1 SLSGI
6 ASCTGPQTKTAEGKN
21 QPATGTAVDSAGNS
35 ATDPA
40 LVSIDKTAPTIS
52 AAPDRAANANGWY
65 KNDVIVS
72 FTCADSLSGID
83 NCPAAKTLAEGA
95 NQSASG
101 TAVDAAGNS
110 ASAGLTG
117 LNVDETAPTLSGAPT
132 TGPNADGWYNGN
144 VTVNWTASDGLSGI
158 DP

>member
-6 ASCTGPQTKTAEGKN
+6 ASCTGPQSRTAEGKN
-21 QPATGTAVDSAGNS
+21 QPVTGTAVDNANNT

-52 AAPDRAANANGWY
+52 AAPDRPANANGWY

-83 NCPAAKTLAEGA
+83 NCSASKTLGEGA
-95 NQSASG
+95 SQSTSG
-101 TAVDAAGNS
+101 TAVDAA
-110 ASAGLTG
+110 
-117 LNVDETAPTLSGAPT
+117 
-132 TGPNADGWYNGN
+132 
-144 VTVNWTASDGLSGI
+144 
-158 DP
+158 